1 VPERIPASLMAAL
14 ADLMKWF
21 DAAGIPAMIIGGVA
35 ASILGRARLT
45 RDVDALAMIPEA
57 EWANALSVAANQ
69 GIVVRNEATLDFA
82 RSSRM
87 LLLRHSASDIDI
99 DVALAGLS
107 FELQALTLGQVHEV
121 GGVALRLPR
130 VEDLLVMKA
139 FAHRPKDMEDIEGL
153 LAVHPGAD
161 LVFVRQWLREFSAAV
176 NMPDLLDD
184 FEKAVARRRAPTKV

>member
-1 VPERIPASLMAAL
+1 
-14 ADLMKWF
+14 
-21 DAAGIPAMIIGGVA
+21 MIIGGVA

-57 EWANALSVAANQ
+57 EWANALSVAANH
-69 GIVVRNEATLDFA
+69 GIVARNEATLDFA
-82 RSSRM
+82 RRSRM

-107 FELQALTLGQVHEV
+107 FELQALSLAQVHEL
-121 GGVALRLPR
+121 GGVPLRLPR

-139 FAHRPKDMEDIEGL
+139 FAHRPKDMQDIEGL

-176 NMPDLLDD
+176 SMSDLLDD
-184 FEKAVARRRAPTKV
+184 FEKVVARRR

>member
-1 VPERIPASLMAAL
+1 MPERVPASLLAAL

-21 DAAGIPAMIIGGVA
+21 DAASIPAMIIGGVA

-57 EWANALSVAANQ
+57 EWANALSVAAHH
-69 GIVVRNEATLDFA
+69 GIVARNEATLEFA
-82 RSSRM
+82 RRSRM

-107 FELQALTLGQVHEV
+107 FELQALSLAQVHEL
-121 GGVALRLPR
+121 GGVPLRLPR

-139 FAHRPKDMEDIEGL
+139 FAHRPKDMQDIEGL

-176 NMPDLLDD
+176 SMSDLLDD
-184 FEKAVARRRAPTKV
+184 FEKVVARRR

>member
-1 VPERIPASLMAAL
+1 VPERIPASLLAAL

-21 DAAGIPAMIIGGVA
+21 DAASIPAMIIGGVA

-57 EWANALSVAANQ
+57 EWANALSVAANH
-69 GIVVRNEATLDFA
+69 GIVARNEATLDFA
-82 RSSRM
+82 RRSRM

-107 FELQALTLGQVHEV
+107 FELQALSLAQVHEL
-121 GGVALRLPR
+121 GGVPLRLPR

-139 FAHRPKDMEDIEGL
+139 FAHRPKDMQDIEGL

-161 LVFVRQWLREFSAAV
+161 LVFVRQWLREFSAALS
-176 NMPDLLDD
+176 MSDLLDD
-184 FEKAVARRRAPTKV
+184 FERVVARRR